1 MNVGA
6 ICVLVAT
13 LTIFT
18 AGITSEVSAVGF
30 TITMETDKTV
40 YDHASVITVTGNVE
54 PVDPN
59 GSDVTIIIVRA
70 VPSGIAGIAQVSVN
84 SDGDFSTMINTAT
97 GSMKYD
103 TTYLIKA
110 QYVDAETTVSVELTA
125 ADETYSSE
133 NVTATTVTPET
144 ETSLSELV
152 GGGPIEYDLTCS
164 ATSPT
169 FWPNA
174 DDSTLEIHME
184 ATHDGT
190 LTITLHEEV
199 IKPFGDGTFFV
210 FVNGEEVQDF
220 VQDGNTLIIPCK
232 AGDEK
237 IEIVG
242 SWAVPEF
249 GTIAAMI
256 LVVAI
261 VAIIAVSAKTKLS
274 LVPKY

>member
-1 MNVGA
+1 MNIST
-6 ICVLVAT
+6 ICVLAT
-13 LTIFT
+13 ILTMFT
-18 AGITSEVSAVGF
+18 AGITSNASAAGF
-30 TITMETDKTV
+30 TITMETDKDV

-59 GSDVTIIIVRA
+59 GSDVTFIVERA
-70 VPSGIAGIAQVSVN
+70 EPIGIADIGQVSVN
-84 SDGDFSTMINTAT
+84 SDGGFSITINTAAN
-97 GSMKYD
+97 SMKYD
-103 TTYLIKA
+103 TAYLIKA

-125 ADETYSSE
+125 ADETYSPESA
-133 NVTATTVTPET
+133 TATTET
-144 ETSLSELV
+144 GTSLTELV
-152 GGGPIEYDLTCS
+152 GGGPIEYELTCS
-164 ATSPT
+164 SDSPT

-184 ATHDGT
+184 TTRDGT
-190 LTITLHEEV
+190 LTITLDDEV

-210 FVNGEEVQDF
+210 FVNGEETQDF
-220 VQDGNTLIIPCK
+220 VQNGNMLIIPCK

-274 LVPKY
+274 LVPRY

>member
-1 MNVGA
+1 MNVSA

-18 AGITSEVSAVGF
+18 AGITSEVSAAGF
-30 TITMETDKTV
+30 TITMKTDKDV

-84 SDGDFSTMINTAT
+84 SDGDFSTTINTAT

-133 NVTATTVTPET
+133 SVTATTVTPET

-174 DDSTLEIHME
+174 DDSTLEVHID
-184 ATHDGT
+184 AIHDGT

>member
-1 MNVGA
+1 MNIAA
-6 ICVLVAT
+6 ICMLVAT
-13 LTIFT
+13 LTMFT
-18 AGITSEVSAVGF
+18 AGVTSEVSAAGF
-30 TITMETDKTV
+30 TITMETDKAV

-59 GSDVTIIIVRA
+59 GSDVTFIVERA
-70 VPSGIAGIAQVSVN
+70 EPIGIADIGQVSVN
-84 SDGDFSTMINTAT
+84 SNGGFSITINTAAN
-97 GSMKYD
+97 SMKYD
-103 TTYLIKA
+103 TTYMIKA
-110 QYVDAETTVSVELTA
+110 QYVDAETTVSVELVA
-125 ADETYSSE
+125 ADETYSPESTT
-133 NVTATTVTPET
+133 TATT
-144 ETSLSELV
+144 ETSLTELV
-152 GGGPIEYDLTCS
+152 GDGPIEYELTCS
-164 ATSPT
+164 TITPT

-174 DDSTLEIHME
+174 DDSTLEIHIE
-184 ATHDGT
+184 GTDNGT
-190 LTITLHEEV
+190 LTITLDEEV
-199 IKPFGDGTFFV
+199 IKPFDDGSFFV

-242 SWAVPEF
+242 SWAIPEF

-274 LVPKY
+274 LVQRY

>member
-1 MNVGA
+1 MNVSA

-18 AGITSEVSAVGF
+18 VGITSEVSAVGF

-84 SDGDFSTMINTAT
+84 SDGDFSTSIDTAA

-184 ATHDGT
+184 ATDDGT